1 MTRSASTMMT
11 RRAFIKA
18 GDVIIP
24 ISAVERVDMSRIE
37 QTGEVDIVHSGGQ
50 VMTAHDFDAFEAVML
65 LHPAALEGRRLR
77 WVKNAWAFHNL
88 VAHPLMQMMVWLG
101 FKRAA
106 IRLHDVTVPRPLG
119 LRVSKAS

>member
-1 MTRSASTMMT
+1 MRQ
-11 RRAFIKA
+11 RGFIKA

-24 ISAVERVDMSRIE
+24 IAAVERVDISRIE
-37 QTGEVDIVHSGGQ
+37 QTGAVEIIYSGGQ
-50 VMTAHDFDAFEAVML
+50 SMTAHDFDAFEAVML

-88 VAHPLMQMMVWLG
+88 VAHPLMQVMVWLG

-106 IRLHDVTVPRPLG
+106 IRLHDMTVPKPLG
-119 LRVSKAS
+119 LRVSRSS

>member
-1 MTRSASTMMT
+1 MKQ
-11 RRAFIKA
+11 RAFIKA

-24 ISAVERVDMSRIE
+24 IAAVERVDIARIE
-37 QTGEVDIVHSGGQ
+37 QDGTVDIVHSGGQ
-50 VMTAHDFDAFEAVML
+50 RMTARDFDAFEAVML

-88 VAHPLMQMMVWLG
+88 VAHPLMQVMVWLG

-106 IRLHDVTVPRPLG
+106 IRLHDMTVPKPLG
-119 LRVSKAS
+119 LRVSRPS